1 LIIFDL
7 ELYLKIRKVNSVNLI
22 IIKKIILVIFI
33 ITLLSGC
40 VQSTSFLGPIFTIG
54 TTGSVNQ
61 AGLSYGSDKLIT
73 TFTGKTPYENLNN
86 LLKAKKQDSDLRKL
100 VKKQIKET
108 RKKLNLK
115 K

>member
-1 LIIFDL
+1 M
-7 ELYLKIRKVNSVNLI
+7 Y
-22 IIKKIILVIFI
+22 KIILKKMTIKKKILKVII
-33 ITLLSGC
+33 MASLGGC
-40 VQSTSFLGPIFTIG
+40 AQTTALLGPIYTLS
-54 TTGSVNQ
+54 TTGNIYQ
-61 AGLSYGSDKLIT
+61 AGFSYGSDKAIT
-73 TFTGKTPYENLNN
+73 TFTGKSSLENVED

>member
-1 LIIFDL
+1 MALLGGCAQTTAVIGP
-7 ELYLKIRKVNSVNLI
+7 LY
-22 IIKKIILVIFI
+22 
-33 ITLLSGC
+33 TLS
-40 VQSTSFLGPIFTIG
+40 
-54 TTGSVNQ
+54 TTGNIYQ
-61 AGLSYGSDKLIT
+61 AGLSYGSDKAIT
-73 TFTGKTPYENLNN
+73 TFTGKSSLENFED